1 MRFQAL
7 FGWSVLTMTLCA
19 AACSR
24 AADRPRRPAEA
35 GSPAAHEA
43 DADASDDRKLPA
55 DSDDETFVEK
65 TDREWRKILS
75 ARQFRVTREK
85 ATEEPGSGRYCHS
98 KEPGVYHCVCCGAA
112 LFASTA
118 KFESGTGW
126 PSFWKPA
133 DKKYIKTTLDFS
145 SPELRV
151 EVTCARCDAHLGHV
165 FDDGPPPT
173 GLRFCINSA
182 ALDLVAKGQQ
192 PRIGRKAETPRTKA
206 KKPRRAKPARDA
218 EDDAKTE

>member
-1 MRFQAL
+1 MRYQAWL
-7 FGWSVLTMTLCA
+7 DWSVLAMILCA

-24 AADRPRRPAEA
+24 AADRPRRH
-35 GSPAAHEA
+35 GEA
-43 DADASDDRKLPA
+43 DSPDGNEARAKRGDDAKSPDASPDAADDDAR
-55 DSDDETFVEK
+55 FVHK

-75 ARQFRVTREK
+75 SRQYRVTREK
-85 ATEEPGSGRYCHS
+85 ATEEPGTGKYCHT
-98 KEPGVYHCVCCGAA
+98 KDPGVYHCVCCGAA
-112 LFASTA
+112 LFDSKA

-133 DKKYIKTTLDFS
+133 DKKHVNTALDLS
-145 SPELRV
+145 APELRV

-192 PRIGRKAETPRTKA
+192 PRIGRKAVAPRTKA
-206 KKPRRAKPARDA
+206 KKQHGK
-218 EDDAKTE
+218 K

>member
-1 MRFQAL
+1 MRFQAW
-7 FGWSVLTMTLCA
+7 FDWSVLAMILCA

-24 AADRPRRPAEA
+24 AADRPRRPTDAN
-35 GSPAAHEA
+35 SSSREA
-43 DADASDDRKLPA
+43 DTARGDDAKSPEASDDDAR
-55 DSDDETFVEK
+55 FVHK

-75 ARQFRVTREK
+75 SRQYRVTREK
-85 ATEEPGSGRYCHS
+85 ATEEPGTGKYCHT
-98 KEPGVYHCVCCGAA
+98 KDPGVYHCVCCGAA
-112 LFASTA
+112 LFDSQA

-133 DKKYIKTTLDFS
+133 DKKHIKTALDLS
-145 SPELRV
+145 APELRV

-182 ALDLVAKGQQ
+182 ALDLVGEGQQ
-192 PRIGRKAETPRTKA
+192 PRIGRKAVTPRAKA
-206 KKPRRAKPARDA
+206 KQPRDK
-218 EDDAKTE
+218 E

>member
-1 MRFQAL
+1 MRYQAWL
-7 FGWSVLTMTLCA
+7 GWSVLAMTLCA

-24 AADRPRRPAEA
+24 AADRPRRPAGADSRADNKSE
-35 GSPAAHEA
+35 S
-43 DADASDDRKLPA
+43 DADDEGKPAVASDE
-55 DSDDETFVEK
+55 DEQFVKK

-75 ARQFRVTREK
+75 SRQYRVTREK

-98 KEPGVYHCVCCGAA
+98 KDPGVYHCVCCGAA

-133 DKKYIKTTLDFS
+133 DKKYIKTALDLS

-173 GLRFCINSA
+173 GLRFCINST

-192 PRIGRKAETPRTKA
+192 PRIGRKAVTPRTKA
-206 KKPRRAKPARDA
+206 KQPRDK
-218 EDDAKTE
+218 K